1 MSHDIF
7 PKTIAGF
14 TEYIK
19 IAYAKA
25 QTNMTAYGI
34 APEKL
39 AVVTPLYNKYI
50 EKEAIAANP
59 DTGTTGA
66 RNARDEARSD
76 LEPEWRNFIN
86 ENIRYNSAVPV
97 EDLEVFGVKIRD
109 STPTKVGVPDG
120 VPAMTIKRVGECRYE
135 IEVLDGETGKKKKPQ
150 YATGS
155 YIYLAITE
163 PRVAPTHG
171 SEYHKTEFSST
182 CHHVL
187 DFPLEQVAKQAN
199 IYARFSNPHGKE
211 GPKSPVETIII
222 G

>member
-1 MSHDIF
+1 MPHDIF
-7 PKTIAGF
+7 PRTITGF

-25 QTNMTAYGI
+25 QTNLTAYGI

-39 AVVTPLYNKYI
+39 AVVTPLYDRYI

-59 DTGTTGA
+59 DTGTSGA
-66 RNARDEARSD
+66 RTARDEARND
-76 LEPEWRNFIN
+76 LEPSWRNFIN

-97 EDLEVFGVKIRD
+97 EDLEVFGIKPRD
-109 STPTKVGVPDG
+109 TTPTKVGVPDA
-120 VPAMTIKRVGECRYE
+120 VPAMTIKRVGERRYE

-150 YATGS
+150 NASGS

-163 PRVAPTHG
+163 PRVAPTH
-171 SEYHKTEFSST
+171 SDEYRKMDFSST
-182 CHHVL
+182 CRHVL
-187 DFPLEQVAKQAN
+187 EFTLEQIAKQAN
-199 IYARFSNPHGKE
+199 IYARFSNVHGKE
-211 GPKSPVETIII
+211 GPESPVETIII